1 MATQVILLERIEKL
15 GAMGDIVNVKPGYAR
30 NYLLPQSKALR
41 ATESNIAYFET
52 QKATL
57 EKANNEK
64 KTAAEKHAK
73 SLDGTKVVLIRQ
85 AGEAGQLYGSVT
97 SRDIADAINEAA
109 KEKIERNMVDLNQ
122 NFKEVGLFPVV
133 VTLHPEVKI
142 EVTVNIARTE
152 DEAKTQ
158 AKTGKALIADDQE
171 AASEKAEAKAQA
183 KAEAAE
189 ASKEALMEEGALE
202 AEKEADAK
210 AAEQAE
216 MDEAKAAEKAEAK
229 AAKKAEAASEE
240 EAVEGEAM
248 EAANEDAPPAEDA
261 KEEKEED
268 KPKA

>member
-64 KTAAEKHAK
+64 KAAAEKHAK
-73 SLDGTKVVLIRQ
+73 SLDGTKVMLIRQ

-97 SRDIADAINEAA
+97 SRDIADAINEVA
-109 KEKIERNMVDLNQ
+109 EQKIERNMVDLNQ
-122 NFKEVGLFPVV
+122 NFKEIGLFPVV

-158 AKTGKALIADDQE
+158 AKTGKAMIADDQA
-171 AASEKAEAKAQA
+171 AASEKAEAKA
-183 KAEAAE
+183 EAAE
-189 ASKEALMEEGALE
+189 AAKEALMDEDALE

-210 AAEQAE
+210 AAEKAAA
-216 MDEAKAAEKAEAK
+216 DEAKAAEKAEAK
-229 AAKKAEAASEE
+229 AAKKAEAAPEE
-240 EAVEGEAM
+240 EAAEGDAETM
-248 EAANEDAPPAEDA
+248 EAANEDAPAE
-261 KEEKEED
+261 EET
-268 KPKA
+268 KA